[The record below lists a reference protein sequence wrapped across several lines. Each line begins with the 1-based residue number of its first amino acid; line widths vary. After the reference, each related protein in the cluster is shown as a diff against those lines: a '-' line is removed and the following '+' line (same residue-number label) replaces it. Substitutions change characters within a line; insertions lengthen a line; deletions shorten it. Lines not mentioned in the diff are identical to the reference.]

1 MLKEFCEYLTEKGC
15 SMRTIETYGQAV
27 DGYMEWY
34 QATFGEPL
42 RRLYR
47 ANVLDY
53 ISYLRTV
60 RKLVNRSVNTKLAA
74 LQNLNDYLI
83 GAGVQTETAL
93 SKQDYLKVQTA
104 YANPSTIS
112 REQVEAFRQRVLEG
126 SGKRNYAIVTIMAYA
141 GLRVSEC
148 LALSPGDVS
157 LVAKEITV
165 HDGKG
170 GKTRVVF
177 IGDKVVNAVKEYLAE
192 CPDTGRPYLFVS
204 RRGGPLSRGQINRIC
219 NDYSDTITP
228 HMLRHFYCSAAV
240 EAGFSINEV
249 ANQAGHSNIHTT
261 LLYTNPTREKMKEK
275 ANLL

>member
-1 MLKEFCEYLTEKGC
+1 MLDKFCSYLSEKGC
-15 SMRTIETYGQAV
+15 SKKTVETYGQAV
-27 DGYMEWY
+27 GGYMDWY
-34 QATFGEPL
+34 QATFGEPFQK
-42 RRLYR
+42 LYR

-83 GAGVQTETAL
+83 AAGIQTETVL
-93 SKQDYLKVQTA
+93 SKQDYLKVQTS
-104 YANPSTIS
+104 YANPSIIS
-112 REQVEAFRQRVLEG
+112 REQVETFRQRVLEG

-141 GLRVSEC
+141 GLRISEC
-148 LALSPGDVS
+148 LALRPEDVS
-157 LVAKEITV
+157 LAAKEITV
-165 HDGKG
+165 RSGKG

-204 RRGGPLSRGQINRIC
+204 RRGGPLSREQINRIC

-228 HMLRHFYCSAAV
+228 HMLRHFYCSAAI

-249 ANQAGHSNIHTT
+249 AN
-261 LLYTNPTREKMKEK
+261 
-275 ANLL
+275 

>member
-15 SMRTIETYGQAV
+15 SMRTIETYNQAV

-83 GAGVQTETAL
+83 GAGVQTETVL
-93 SKQDYLKVQTA
+93 SKQDYLKVQTS
-104 YANPSTIS
+104 YANPSTIN

-126 SGKRNYAIVTIMAYA
+126 SGKQNYAIVTIDEAAVSGAVSEPHNGPNTPIHQVIRLNGRGCFQLTSHMIRFVAVVIDRFFLA
-141 GLRVSEC
+141 GLVNADAQLVSRFLFWIVFHETNLLQ
-148 LALSPGDVS
+148 LALG
-157 LVAKEITV
+157 V
-165 HDGKG
+165 HSADY
-170 GKTRVVF
+170 
-177 IGDKVVNAVKEYLAE
+177 N
-192 CPDTGRPYLFVS
+192 GRIL
-204 RRGGPLSRGQINRIC
+204 
-219 NDYSDTITP
+219 
-228 HMLRHFYCSAAV
+228 
-240 EAGFSINEV
+240 
-249 ANQAGHSNIHTT
+249 
-261 LLYTNPTREKMKEK
+261 
-275 ANLL
+275 